1 VATTAADEGD
11 PTSGAPS
18 IVAGKPPLAA
28 GEERAAPD
36 PSVPAEGL
44 ETPPERPVDTELAGP
59 PAAPTSSPAP
69 EFRLTAIS
77 TRDGEP
83 IALLND
89 RLVREGDRFGGVR
102 IIRIGATEVEIEVD
116 GERRTIGF

>member
-1 VATTAADEGD
+1 MSAEAPREQSVGPALAE
-11 PTSGAPS
+11 PTVEESHAP
-18 IVAGKPPLAA
+18 
-28 GEERAAPD
+28 E
-36 PSVPAEGL
+36 
-44 ETPPERPVDTELAGP
+44 
-59 PAAPTSSPAP
+59 P

-89 RLVREGDRFGGVR
+89 RLVREGDSFEGVR
-102 IIRIGATEVEIEVD
+102 VIRIGVADVEIEVD

>member
-1 VATTAADEGD
+1 MKRPTHGCSFLCCALLALAVMIPSGCEKSTPSDTTA
-11 PTSGAPS
+11 
-18 IVAGKPPLAA
+18 
-28 GEERAAPD
+28 PD
-36 PSVPAEGL
+36 
-44 ETPPERPVDTELAGP
+44 
-59 PAAPTSSPAP
+59 P

-89 RLVREGDRFGGVR
+89 RLVREGDSFGGVR
-102 IIRIGATEVEIEVD
+102 VLRIGVTDVEIEVD

>member
-1 VATTAADEGD
+1 VAADETD
-11 PTSGAPS
+11 
-18 IVAGKPPLAA
+18 LAA
-28 GEERAAPD
+28 GEERAA
-36 PSVPAEGL
+36 
-44 ETPPERPVDTELAGP
+44 AGP
-59 PAAPTSSPAP
+59 LASVTDAETAPASAPVP

-89 RLVREGDRFGGVR
+89 RLVREGDSFDGVSV
-102 IIRIGATEVEIEVD
+102 IRIGATEVEIEVG